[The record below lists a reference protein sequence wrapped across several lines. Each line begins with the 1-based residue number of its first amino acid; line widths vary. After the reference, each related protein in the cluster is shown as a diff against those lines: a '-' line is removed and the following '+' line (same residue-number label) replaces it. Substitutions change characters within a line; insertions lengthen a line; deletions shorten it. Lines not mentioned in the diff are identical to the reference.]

1 MLVIASQLR
10 DAVVQQI
17 NSAGL
22 QPSIQAIAT
31 YDLAAD
37 IQTLSGGRILVIPQ
51 TRTLEGIR
59 RRGDQKGSFNID
71 VGTQFKGKD
80 ILPATLDPYLALSE
94 QIAAT
99 FLGETVSTV
108 TVPQAT
114 CVEVN
119 WPHGLFIQQHM
130 SEFRALTSV
139 VTLKFLV
146 N

>member
-1 MLVIASQLR
+1 MPVIASQLR
-10 DAVVQQI
+10 DAIVQQI

-22 QPSIQAIAT
+22 QPSIKALAT

-37 IQTLSGGRILVIPQ
+37 IKDLTGGRILVIPQ
-51 TRTLEGIR
+51 TRTIEAIR
-59 RRGDQKGSFNID
+59 RQGDQKASFSID

-80 ILPATLDPYLALSE
+80 ILPATLDPYLSLSE
-94 QIAAT
+94 QIAVM
-99 FLGETVSTV
+99 FLGQSINSK
-108 TVPQAT
+108 TVPAAT
-114 CVEVN
+114 CVEAS

-130 SEFRALTSV
+130 SEFRTLTSV

>member
-1 MLVIASQLR
+1 MPVTAARLR
-10 DAVVQQI
+10 DAIVQGI
-17 NSAGL
+17 NCAGL
-22 QPSIQAIAT
+22 VPSITAIAA

-37 IQTLSGGRILVIPQ
+37 IKDLAGGRILVIPQ
-51 TRTLEGIR
+51 TRTLEATQ
-59 RRGDQKGSFNID
+59 RRGDQRGSFSID

-94 QIAAT
+94 QIAAL
-99 FLGETVSTV
+99 FLGQQIATPAVS
-108 TVPQAT
+108 QAT
-114 CVEVN
+114 CVEVS

-130 SEFRALTSV
+130 SELRALTSV